1 MKIYNAFILAISSL
15 LFILSCTS
23 TKEITTPV
31 VLSDPEATSQIVP
44 AQVEELNNEFKF
56 PYEKFTL
63 DNGLEVILHEDHS
76 DPIVAVAT
84 LIHVGSNREKPG
96 KTGFAHFFEHMS
108 FNDSENV
115 PVGANRKLIPEWGG
129 TRNGGTWGDGTIYYE
144 VVPTDAFDK
153 ILWIDSDRLGYM
165 IKTVTKEALERE
177 KQVVKNEK
185 RQRVDN
191 QPYGYTNEIIR
202 SNLYPKDH
210 PYNWTTIGQLPDLQA
225 ATLEDV
231 KEFYDEFYGAGNAS
245 LVIVGDIDVAETKK
259 KVAQWFGEIPRG
271 PEVPAIQPRPG
282 VLTESK
288 HLYFED
294 DFAKLPEIR
303 FVFPTVEEYHPDT
316 YALQILGRLL
326 SGSRKSALYNEV
338 VEINKLAP
346 NVGSYQS
353 SAELAGT
360 FVIRARANEDVDLDK
375 VKAAIEVGLQNF
387 ETNGFTDNELQSI
400 KAELETSL
408 FFGIETVLNKAY
420 QLVQDN
426 EFAGN
431 PTQIIEDSQKTLAVD
446 REDVMRVFEK
456 YIKGKN
462 YLMTSFVPKGKL
474 DLIVEGSELAT
485 VWKEEVKEGG
495 AEEEVSQGEEAV
507 YEKTPTIFDRSEPE
521 FGETPLFKMPE
532 IWDASLSNGMKIYGT
547 KNYEVPLVAFNMTI
561 DGGHFL
567 DPIEKPGISN
577 LLVDMMMEGT
587 ANKTAAELEEAVSL
601 LGASLNASFNN
612 EEIIISGS
620 CLSKNFEQLIE
631 LMEETLL
638 EPKWDEDDLVKLKA
652 EIKTTLKDREARPN
666 SIAFGNLYKLIYGK
680 DHILSTSGLGD
691 LKTIDNITM
700 EDLKTLYAKLSPKNS
715 NFHIVGAID
724 QKRVVNALQ
733 SLQAKWN
740 NAANVSVPK
749 FELPTENVHAGK
761 IYFIDVPGSKQS
773 TIFAGNLTVPSS
785 HPDFQKI
792 KFANEILG
800 GGSSGRLMQTL
811 RIEKGYT
818 YGASSFLRDAKET
831 VPFVTYT
838 SVRANATLASLEIIQ
853 DMLQNYHITFSE
865 DDAAITKNK
874 LLKQSTRTY
883 ESLGAKLGL
892 LRSISKYGKSN
903 NFLEEEQATLIN
915 MTVEDFRSIIKTYL
929 AEDQLVYVI
938 VGDAETQLAEVNKL
952 GKGDAIQLDIYGN
965 LIDSSNK

>member
-1 MKIYNAFILAISSL
+1 MKITYYFILTLCSF
-15 LFILSCTS
+15 FIICSCSS
-23 TKEITTPV
+23 TKEMATTTVESESEIVNQAIV
-31 VLSDPEATSQIVP
+31 VPN
-44 AQVEELNNEFKF
+44 EELNNEFKF

-63 DNGLEVILHEDHS
+63 NNGLEVILHEDHS
-76 DPIVAVAT
+76 DPIVALAT

-245 LVIVGDIDVAETKK
+245 LVIVGDIDVKQTKK

-271 PEVPAIQPRPG
+271 PEVPAITPRPG
-282 VLTESK
+282 VLLESK

-303 FVFPTVEEYHPDT
+303 IVFPTVEEYHPDT

-346 NVGSYQS
+346 DVGSYQS

-375 VKAAIEVGLQNF
+375 VKAAIEIGLQNF

-426 EFAGN
+426 VFTGN
-431 PTQIIEDSQKTLAVD
+431 PTQIIEDAKMTLSVD
-446 REDVMRVFEK
+446 REDVMRVFRK

-462 YLMTSFVPKGKL
+462 YLMTSFVPKGKEKL
-474 DLIVEGSELAT
+474 KVDGSELAT
-485 VWKEEVKEGG
+485 VWKEVVKEGA

-521 FGETPLFKMPE
+521 FGETPLFQMPD
-532 IWDASLSNGMKIYGT
+532 IWDASLANGMKVYGT

-612 EEIIISGS
+612 EEIVISGS
-620 CLSKNFEQLIE
+620 CLSKNFEQLIQI
-631 LMEETLL
+631 MEETLL
-638 EPKWDEDDLVKLKA
+638 EPKWNEADLLKLKG

-666 SIAFGNLYKLIYGK
+666 SIAFGNLYKLIYGS

-691 LKTIDNITM
+691 LKTIDDISM
-700 EDLKTLYAKLSPKNS
+700 ADLKALYAKLSPKNA

-724 QKRVVNALQ
+724 QKRVVLALQ
-733 SLQAKWN
+733 SLQSNWKN
-740 NAANVSVPK
+740 TINVSIPK
-749 FELPTENVHAGK
+749 FEVPAENLHAGK

-853 DMLQNYHITFSE
+853 DMLQNYHLTFSE

-892 LRSISKYGKSN
+892 LRNISKYGKSKY
-903 NFLEEEQATLIN
+903 FLEEEQATLID

-929 AEDQLVYVI
+929 QEDQLVYVI

-965 LIDSSNK
+965 VIGATNE